1 MCEKGVRFYM
11 NNKYDRIVIDGNNFL
26 FRAFYSRRPERL
38 VNGFDVSNISHFLTM
53 LRTLQ
58 KRFKAEEI
66 LLTWDKK
73 INCTKENFRKS
84 LVKYKGQRVETDI
97 TKKIFDNIEHIQK
110 FVDALGIRTLYPV
123 NLEADDVIR
132 FLSTLDGYKKTL
144 IVSSDKDLLQLVNEN
159 THVFMPVKDV
169 IVNSEN
175 FESFAG
181 VAKKDFVMF
190 KCMVGDVSDNVPGL
204 DQIGPVRAKK
214 LIEKLSEENVD
225 VATILTQEQRS
236 IIERNKSIMDLS
248 MVDLLCS
255 DEYGFYAQ
263 QMETSKKDFDES
275 KLRSLFRE
283 YKFASF
289 ERMMLEWNRDFN
301 KNNVEDDLLSMI
313 CM

>member
-1 MCEKGVRFYM
+1 M

-38 VNGFDVSNISHFLTM
+38 VNGFDVSNISHFLNM
-53 LRTLQ
+53 LRNLQ
-58 KRFKAEEI
+58 KRFRADEI

-73 INCTKENFRKS
+73 INSTKENFRKS

-110 FVDALGIRTLYPV
+110 FVDALGIKTLYPV

-169 IVNSEN
+169 IVNLQN

-181 VAKKDFVMF
+181 VEKKDFLMY

-225 VATILTQEQRS
+225 ITTVLTEEQRN

-248 MVDLLCS
+248 MVDSLCA

-263 QMETSKKDFDES
+263 QMETSKKDFDET

-289 ERMMLEWNRDFN
+289 ERLMLEWNRDFN

>member
-1 MCEKGVRFYM
+1 M

-38 VNGFDVSNISHFLTM
+38 VNGFDVSNISHFLNM

-58 KRFKAEEI
+58 KRFRADEI

-73 INCTKENFRKS
+73 INSTKENFRKA

-169 IVNSEN
+169 IVNLQN

-181 VAKKDFVMF
+181 VEKKDFLMF

-204 DQIGPVRAKK
+204 DQIGPIRAKK

-225 VATILTQEQRS
+225 ITTVLTEEQRN

-248 MVDLLCS
+248 MVDSLCA
-255 DEYGFYAQ
+255 DEYGFYTQ
-263 QMETSKKDFDES
+263 QMETSRKDFDES

-289 ERMMLEWNRDFN
+289 ERLMLEWNRDFN